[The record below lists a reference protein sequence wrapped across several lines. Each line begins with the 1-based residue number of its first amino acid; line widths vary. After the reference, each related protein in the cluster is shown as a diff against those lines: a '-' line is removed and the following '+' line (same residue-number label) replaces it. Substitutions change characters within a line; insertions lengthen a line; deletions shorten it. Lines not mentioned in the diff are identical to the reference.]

1 MYLLSR
7 CADNPLTGSTKL
19 ANIRALTRMGLK
31 AIGKSKGK
39 TVFLTDHAVD
49 RLKEKERYMSF
60 DEVLGLLENRQ
71 VCYPIDATGAQ
82 KIRGTIGGKE
92 CFLVINESDTEI
104 VVVTG
109 GKK

>member
-1 MYLLSR
+1 
-7 CADNPLTGSTKL
+7 
-19 ANIRALTRMGLK
+19 MGLK
-31 AIGKSKGK
+31 IIGKLKGK

-49 RLKEKERYMSF
+49 RLKEKERYMSL
-60 DEVLGLLENRQ
+60 DEIFGLLDKRQ

-92 CFLVINESDTEI
+92 FFLVINESDTEI
-104 VVVTG
+104 IVITG